1 MCASSSCV
9 SHNDAMAEDAW
20 FAVRT
25 VVAEMENQPW
35 GPDDLGPGEN
45 DHEERITLW
54 RAPSLDAAIAYAEA
68 EAARYVED
76 VGGEALGFAQA
87 YSLGDDPG
95 HGVEVFSLIRRSS
108 LPPERYIDRH
118 FDTGTEHESSG
129 DS

>member
-1 MCASSSCV
+1 MTPV
-9 SHNDAMAEDAW
+9 AEDAW

-35 GPDDLGPGEN
+35 GPHDLGTGEI
-45 DHEERITLW
+45 DYEERITLW
-54 RAPSLDAAIAYAEA
+54 RAPSVDAAIAYAEA